1 MMSWKQA
8 ILASALSAIMLA
20 PAAFAQSAPAANPY
34 GEEAIEFT
42 AQSGDSVAA
51 FHGTVRVPENRANP
65 ASRMIEV
72 SYVRFPATGE
82 NPGSPI
88 VYLSGG
94 PGGSGSGTARG
105 PRFPLFQAMRQH
117 GDVIAFD
124 QRGTGDSTELPR
136 CVSSQAVS
144 ETQAI
149 SDSEYAAAYLRAVEE
164 CGVFWRGQGV
174 DIAGY
179 TTRESVQDLAA
190 LRQHFGAEQISL
202 WGISYGSHLALA
214 ALKDIPDQLDRV
226 IIASAEGLDQTV
238 KLPAETD
245 RYFARLQAAIDS
257 QPAARALYPDIAGL
271 MRRVHARFEA
281 DPMLVQ
287 VPQAD
292 GETLPFLLQ
301 RHNLQEFSSG
311 LIADPQYAAL
321 LLMLYSQ
328 LDAGESDL
336 AVMLLQ
342 RFWTIGEPITLS
354 AMTTAMDLASGISD
368 ERLAAFERQAE
379 TGLIGGYLNFP
390 MPQIRG
396 AWDGFDLG
404 EEFRQPP
411 HGDTPVLLLTGTL
424 DGRTYPDSQAA
435 SVAGLSNVQRIIV
448 RNAGHNLFMTTP
460 LVGDAMHRFMRDEAL
475 ASGEIIIDLPDM
487 TANPLGGQGE

>member
-1 MMSWKQA
+1 MSWKQA
-8 ILASALSAIMLA
+8 ILASALSAMMLA
-20 PAAFAQSAPAANPY
+20 PAAFAQTLLAANAY

-51 FHGTVRVPENRANP
+51 FHGTVLVPENRANP

-72 SYVRFPATGE
+72 SYIRFPATGE

-105 PRFPLFQAMRQH
+105 PRFPLFQEMRQH

-124 QRGTGDSTELPR
+124 QRGTGGSTELPR
-136 CVSSQAVS
+136 CVSSQPVS

-149 SDSEYAAAYLRAVEE
+149 SDAEYAAAYRRAVEE
-164 CGVFWRGQGV
+164 CGVFWRERGV

-245 RYFARLQAAIDS
+245 RYFARLQAAIDT
-257 QPAARALYPDIAGL
+257 QPEAQALYPDIAGL

-281 DPMLVQ
+281 EPMLVQ
-287 VPQAD
+287 VPQAS
-292 GETLPFLLQ
+292 GEARPFLLQ

-311 LIADPQYAAL
+311 LISDPQYAAL
-321 LLMLYSQ
+321 LLMLYTE
-328 LDAGESDL
+328 LEAGQSNL

-342 RFWTIGEPITLS
+342 RFWSMGEPITLS
-354 AMTTAMDLASGISD
+354 AMPTAMDLASGID
-368 ERLAAFERQAE
+368 AERLAEFERQAE

-390 MPQIRG
+390 MPQILG
-396 AWDGFDLG
+396 VWDGFDLG
-404 EEFRQPP
+404 DEFRQPP

-435 SVAGLSNVQRIIV
+435 SVSGLSNVERIIV

-460 LVGDAMHRFMRDEAL
+460 EVAEAMHRFMRGEA
-475 ASGEIIIDLPDM
+475 ARRGEIIVDLPDM
-487 TANPLGGQGE
+487 TANPFGGQGR

>member
-1 MMSWKQA
+1 MMSWKQS
-8 ILASALSAIMLA
+8 ILATALSAILLS
-20 PAAFAQSAPAANPY
+20 PAVFAQSAPAANAY

-42 AQSGDSVAA
+42 ARSGESVAA
-51 FHGTVRVPENRANP
+51 FHGTVSVPENRADP

-72 SYVRFPATGE
+72 SYIRFPATGE

-105 PRFPLFQAMRQH
+105 PRFPLFQEMRRH

-124 QRGTGDSTELPR
+124 QRGTGGSTELPR
-136 CVSSQAVS
+136 CVSSQSVA
-144 ETQAI
+144 ETERI
-149 SDSEYAAAYLRAVEE
+149 SDAEYAAAYRRAVEE
-164 CGVFWRGQGV
+164 CGVFWREQGV
-174 DIAGY
+174 DVRGY

-190 LRQHFGAEQISL
+190 LRAHFGAGQISL

-214 ALKDIPDQLDRV
+214 ALTDIPEQLDRV
-226 IIASAEGLDQTV
+226 ILASAEGLDQTV
-238 KLPAETD
+238 KMPAETD
-245 RYFARLQAAIDS
+245 RYFARLQAAIDT

-281 DPMLVQ
+281 EPMLVQ
-287 VPQAD
+287 VPQED

-301 RHNLQEFSSG
+301 RRHLQEVSSG
-311 LIADPQYAAL
+311 LISDPQYAAL
-321 LLMLYSQ
+321 LLMLYTE
-328 LDAGESDL
+328 LEAGQSDL

-342 RFWTIGEPITLS
+342 RFWSMGEPVTLS
-354 AMTTAMDLASGISD
+354 AMPTAMDLASGIDD
-368 ERLAAFERQAE
+368 ERLAEFERQAE

-404 EEFRQPP
+404 AEFRQPP
-411 HGDTPVLLLTGTL
+411 QGDTPVLLLTGTL
-424 DGRTYPDSQAA
+424 DGRTYPDAQAA
-435 SVAGLSNVQRIIV
+435 SVSGLSQVERIIV

-460 LVGDAMHRFMRDEAL
+460 EVAGAMHRFMRGEPA
-475 ASGEIIIDLPDM
+475 ASGEIVIDLPDM
-487 TANPLGGQGE
+487 TANPLGQQG

>member
-1 MMSWKQA
+1 MTSWKQS
-8 ILASALSAIMLA
+8 ILATALSVLILS
-20 PAAFAQSAPAANPY
+20 PAAFAQTASSASAY

-42 AQSGDSVAA
+42 ARSGNSVAA
-51 FHGTVRVPENRANP
+51 FRGTVTVPENRADP

-72 SYVRFPATGE
+72 SYIRFPATGE
-82 NPGSPI
+82 NSGPPI

-105 PRFPLFQAMRQH
+105 PRFPLFQEMRQH

-124 QRGTGDSTELPR
+124 QRGTGGSTQLPR
-136 CVSSQAVS
+136 CVSTQPVA

-149 SDSEYAAAYLRAVEE
+149 SDAEYAAAYRRAVEE
-164 CGVFWRGQGV
+164 CGIFWREQGV
-174 DIAGY
+174 DITGY

-190 LRQHFGAEQISL
+190 LRAHFGAEQISL

-226 IIASAEGLDQTV
+226 ILASAEGLDQTV
-238 KLPAETD
+238 KMPAETD
-245 RYFARLQAAIDS
+245 RYFMRLQAAIDS
-257 QPAARALYPDIAGL
+257 QPAARALYPDVAGL

-281 DPMLVQ
+281 EPMLVQ
-287 VPQAD
+287 VPQEN
-292 GETLPFLLQ
+292 GETRPFLLQ
-301 RHNLQEFSSG
+301 RRNLQEFSSG
-311 LIADPQYAAL
+311 LISDPQYAAL
-321 LLMLYSQ
+321 LLMLYTE
-328 LDAGESDL
+328 LDAGHSTL
-336 AVMLLQ
+336 AILLLQ
-342 RFWTIGEPITLS
+342 RFWSMGEPITLS
-354 AMTTAMDLASGISD
+354 AMPTAMDLASGIDD
-368 ERLAAFERQAE
+368 ERLAEFERQAE

-411 HGDTPVLLLTGTL
+411 QGDTPVLLLTGTL
-424 DGRTYPDSQAA
+424 DGRTYPDAQAEA
-435 SVAGLSNVQRIIV
+435 VSGLSHVEHIIV

-460 LVGDAMHRFMRDEAL
+460 QVGEAMHRFMQ
-475 ASGEIIIDLPDM
+475 GEPAAGREIMVDLPDM
-487 TANPLGGQGE
+487 TANPLAGQD

>member
-8 ILASALSAIMLA
+8 ILASALSAMMLA
-20 PAAFAQSAPAANPY
+20 PAAFAQTLPVANAY

-51 FHGTVRVPENRANP
+51 FHGTMLVPENRANP

-72 SYVRFPATGE
+72 SYIRFPATGE

-105 PRFPLFQAMRQH
+105 PRFPLFQEMRQH

-124 QRGTGDSTELPR
+124 QRGTGGSTELPR
-136 CVSSQAVS
+136 CVSSQPVS

-149 SDSEYAAAYLRAVEE
+149 SDAEYAAAYRRAVEE
-164 CGVFWRGQGV
+164 CGVFWRERGV
-174 DIAGY
+174 EIAGY

-214 ALKDIPDQLDRV
+214 ALKDIPAQIDRV

-245 RYFARLQAAIDS
+245 RYFARLQAAIDT
-257 QPAARALYPDIAGL
+257 QPEAQALYPDVAGL

-281 DPMLVQ
+281 EPMLVQ
-287 VPQAD
+287 VPQSS
-292 GETLPFLLQ
+292 GETRPFLLQ

-311 LIADPQYAAL
+311 LISDPQYAAL
-321 LLMLYSQ
+321 LLMLYTE
-328 LDAGESDL
+328 LEAGQSNL

-342 RFWTIGEPITLS
+342 RFWSMGEPVTLS
-354 AMTTAMDLASGISD
+354 AMPTAMDLASGID
-368 ERLAAFERQAE
+368 AARLAEFERQAE

-390 MPQIRG
+390 MPQILG
-396 AWDGFDLG
+396 VWDGFDLG
-404 EEFRQPP
+404 DEFRQPP

-435 SVAGLSNVQRIIV
+435 SVAGLSNVERIIV

-460 LVGDAMHRFMRDEAL
+460 EVAEAMHRFMRGEA
-475 ASGEIIIDLPDM
+475 ARSGEIIVDLPDM
-487 TANPLGGQGE
+487 TANPFGG

>member
-8 ILASALSAIMLA
+8 ILASALSAMMLA
-20 PAAFAQSAPAANPY
+20 PAAFAQTLPAANAY

-51 FHGTVRVPENRANP
+51 FHGTVLVPENRANP

-72 SYVRFPATGE
+72 SYIRFPATGE

-94 PGGSGSGTARG
+94 PGGSGSGAARG
-105 PRFPLFQAMRQH
+105 PRFPLFQEMRQH

-124 QRGTGDSTELPR
+124 QRGTGGSTELPR
-136 CVSSQAVS
+136 CVSSQRIS

-149 SDSEYAAAYLRAVEE
+149 SDAEYAAAYRRAVEE
-164 CGVFWRGQGV
+164 CGVFWRERGV
-174 DIAGY
+174 EIAGY

-190 LRQHFGAEQISL
+190 LRQHFGVAQISL

-214 ALKDIPDQLDRV
+214 ALKDIPAQIDRV

-245 RYFARLQAAIDS
+245 RYFARLQAAIDT
-257 QPAARALYPDIAGL
+257 QPEAQALYPDVAGL

-281 DPMLVQ
+281 EPMLVQ
-287 VPQAD
+287 VPQAS
-292 GETLPFLLQ
+292 GETRPFLLQ

-311 LIADPQYAAL
+311 LISDPQYAAL
-321 LLMLYSQ
+321 LLMLYTE
-328 LDAGESDL
+328 LEAGQSNL

-342 RFWTIGEPITLS
+342 RFWSMGEPITLS
-354 AMTTAMDLASGISD
+354 AMPTAMDLASGID
-368 ERLAAFERQAE
+368 AARLAEFERQAE
-379 TGLIGGYLNFP
+379 IGLIGGYLNFP
-390 MPQIRG
+390 MPQILG
-396 AWDGFDLG
+396 VWAGFDLG
-404 EEFRQPP
+404 DEFRQPP

-435 SVAGLSNVQRIIV
+435 SVSGLSNVERIIV

-460 LVGDAMHRFMRDEAL
+460 EVAEAMHRFMRGEA
-475 ASGEIIIDLPDM
+475 AMSGEVFVDLPDM
-487 TANPLGGQGE
+487 TANPFGGQGR

>member
-8 ILASALSAIMLA
+8 ILASALSAMMLA
-20 PAAFAQSAPAANPY
+20 PAAFAQTLPVANAY

-42 AQSGDSVAA
+42 AQSGDSIAA
-51 FHGTVRVPENRANP
+51 FHGTVLVPENRANP

-72 SYVRFPATGE
+72 SYIRFPATGE

-105 PRFPLFQAMRQH
+105 PRFPLFQEMRQH

-124 QRGTGDSTELPR
+124 QRGTGGSTELPR
-136 CVSSQAVS
+136 CVSSQLVS
-144 ETQAI
+144 ETQSI
-149 SDSEYAAAYLRAVEE
+149 SDAEYAAAYRRAVEE
-164 CGVFWRGQGV
+164 CGVFWRERGV
-174 DIAGY
+174 EIAGY

-226 IIASAEGLDQTV
+226 ILASAEGLDQTV

-245 RYFARLQAAIDS
+245 RYFTRLQAAIDT
-257 QPAARALYPDIAGL
+257 QPEAQTLYPDVAGL

-281 DPMLVQ
+281 EPMLVQ
-287 VPQAD
+287 VPQAS
-292 GETLPFLLQ
+292 GETRPFLLQ

-311 LIADPQYAAL
+311 LISDPQYAAL
-321 LLMLYSQ
+321 LLMLYTE
-328 LDAGESDL
+328 LDAGQSDL

-342 RFWTIGEPITLS
+342 RFWSMGEPVTLS
-354 AMTTAMDLASGISD
+354 AMPTAMDLASGIDD
-368 ERLAAFERQAE
+368 ERLAEFERQAE

-404 EEFRQPP
+404 AEFRQPP
-411 HGDTPVLLLTGTL
+411 QGDTPVLLLTGTL
-424 DGRTYPDSQAA
+424 DGRTYPDAQAA
-435 SVAGLSNVQRIIV
+435 SVSGLSHVERIIV

-460 LVGDAMHRFMRDEAL
+460 EVAEAMHRFMRGEA
-475 ASGEIIIDLPDM
+475 AWSGEIIVDLPDM
-487 TANPLGGQGE
+487 TANPFGG